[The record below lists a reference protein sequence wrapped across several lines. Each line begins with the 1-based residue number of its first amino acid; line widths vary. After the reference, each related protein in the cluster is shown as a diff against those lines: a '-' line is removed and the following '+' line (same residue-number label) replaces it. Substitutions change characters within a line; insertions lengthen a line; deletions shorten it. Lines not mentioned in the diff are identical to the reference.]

1 MIVNVAHPEPAPD
14 GGTQL
19 IRQWDPIGAVEG
31 DVVLVHGLGEHSG
44 RYGRTGSL
52 LAEAGFRV
60 RGFDLLGFGASSG
73 GRGDVTRWTLF
84 LDQVEGHLTAARTPG
99 RNLTLL
105 GHSLGGLIALDY
117 ALSER
122 HQPDLLILSAPAVAG
137 GKAWQRSLVPILAR
151 TFPTLSLTTRIKGD
165 QLSRDP
171 AVGEAYFADP
181 QVLTK
186 ATTRLGAAI
195 FSAQDRAVAAMN
207 RLSIPTLVLHGGL
220 DTLVPTESSASLAS
234 IPSVERRVFPDLR
247 HEIFNEPEGPE
258 VVAEMVDWIRSR
270 SDGA

>member
-1 MIVNVAHPEPAPD
+1 MA
-14 GGTQL
+14 
-19 IRQWDPIGAVEG
+19 
-31 DVVLVHGLGEHSG
+31 
-44 RYGRTGSL
+44 
-52 LAEAGFRV
+52 
-60 RGFDLLGFGASSG
+60 
-73 GRGDVTRWTLF
+73 RWTLF
-84 LDQVEGHLTAARTPG
+84 LDQVEGHLTTARAPG
-99 RNLTLL
+99 RKLTLL

-122 HQPDLLILSAPAVAG
+122 HQPDLLILSAPAIAG
-137 GKAWQRSLVPILAR
+137 GKAWQRSLASVLAR
-151 TFPTLSLTTRIKGD
+151 TFPTLSLTTRIRGD

-207 RLSIPTLVLHGGL
+207 RLSIPTLVIHGGV
-220 DTLVPTESSASLAS
+220 DTLVPTESSAILAS

-247 HEIFNEPEGPE
+247 HETFNEPEGPE
-258 VVAEMVDWIRSR
+258 VVADVADWIRLR
-270 SDGA
+270 SDAAAR